1 MQNAGKELN
10 SDQKTALAK
19 INEVIMTLDF
29 ARDLYKQYLGKHF
42 SALTKVF
49 NQFADLLSQNIL
61 ILISLYILETF
72 T

>member
-29 ARDLYKQYLGKHF
+29 ARDLYKQYLGKHL

-49 NQFADLLSQNIL
+49 NKFCHLSQNIL
-61 ILISLYILETF
+61 ILMSLYILETF